1 MGATVGV
8 VGHRYLW
15 IGEQAQED
23 RDASELYRRV
33 RGQALWSR
41 LSSAL
46 TGRKPHLLSLAAVEA
61 NCSVADFHDAGTRTV
76 AIHLIRGS
84 ANRCCNFDANFR
96 PLHSHGQARWLGLAA
111 ARQRGVK
118 LPPVELIE
126 AAGVYFVVDGHHR
139 VSVARALGE
148 TAIQA
153 KVTTWQVAGPFAWE
167 GINCRGRSRC

>member
-1 MGATVGV
+1 MVATVGV

-33 RGQALWSR
+33 RSQALWSR

-46 TGRKPHLLSLAAVEA
+46 TGRPRHLLNLASVEA
-61 NCSVADFHDAGTRTV
+61 SCTVADCRDAGTRTV
-76 AIHLIRGS
+76 PINLIRGS
-84 ANRCCNFDANFR
+84 SNRCCDFDANFR
-96 PLHSHGQARWLGLAA
+96 PLHSHGQVRWLGLAA
-111 ARQRGVK
+111 ARQRGAK
-118 LPPVELIE
+118 LPPVNLIE

-139 VSVARALGE
+139 ISVARALGE

-153 KVTTWQVAGPFAWE
+153 RVTTWQPAGPSAWE
-167 GINCRGRSRC
+167 GMNSRGRSRC